1 MKPLLIEYEKKFV
14 EEAVFLFLEEE
25 YRLGKKERYLH
36 FRSRWDI
43 VYKCEEGRENRFS
56 EIAAE
61 MFQSLKLDQRISSFL
76 NELPLIGQNVETFCV
91 RSALHSK
98 SEGAD
103 LYHKAGNYSVVLQV
117 RVERFLNEREWPAFV
132 MENLLRI
139 HDVLDPD
146 FGYTPSD
153 FSRAK
158 LGARHRIVE
167 NRYQWLWLQEIR
179 KRVALKETKRRSHL
193 ELLEE
198 ARQWP
203 SETALC
209 SLCSF
214 PTTEWAKSISLELEA
229 QIQKDFPLWKN
240 DQGCCS
246 QCQDIY
252 LANEKT
258 KHVLLPGAAQP
269 A

>member
-1 MKPLLIEYEKKFV
+1 MKPIHLEYEKKFV

-36 FRSRWDI
+36 FRSRWDM
-43 VYKCEEGRENRFS
+43 VYKYEEGRENHFS

-76 NELPLIGQNVETFCV
+76 KELPLICQNVETFCV

-103 LYHKAGNYSVVLQV
+103 LYHKEGNYSVVLQV
-117 RVERFLNEREWPAFV
+117 RVERFLHEREWPPFV

-139 HDVLDPD
+139 HDVLDPA
-146 FGYTPSD
+146 FGYTQSD
-153 FSRAK
+153 FSQAK

-167 NRYQWLWLQEIR
+167 NRYQFLWLQEIR
-179 KRVALKETKRRSHL
+179 KQVASKETKRRSHL

-209 SLCSF
+209 PLCSF
-214 PTTEWAKSISLELEA
+214 PTTEWAKSISLELAA
-229 QIQKDFPLWKN
+229 QIEKDFPLWEN
-240 DQGCCS
+240 GQGCCH

-252 LANEKT
+252 LASEKT